1 MNTGRK
7 SFLCHSD
14 ICIDLYLGE
23 ASLEERHAR
32 REVGEA
38 VDPVGNV
45 SPGEDLGE
53 GAAEVVAVPVHQVV
67 PVAPVLSA
75 ELFKYLKR
83 RKT

>member
-1 MNTGRK
+1 M
-7 SFLCHSD
+7 
-14 ICIDLYLGE
+14 IDLYLGE
-23 ASLEERHAR
+23 ASLEERHAC

-67 PVAPVLSA
+67 SVTSVLSA
-75 ELFKYLKR
+75 ELFKYLR
-83 RKT
+83 RTRNIMH